1 MTPMTNDQIDALQEV
16 VNVGVG
22 HAAGTLQ
29 KILKLNIELEVP
41 QISVYSFEDFMEH
54 MKEDDLNELSCVY
67 LMFYGKFNGLA
78 SLVFPPESAVKLV
91 TVITGESSAD
101 LSVDGL
107 MAETLNEIGNIV
119 INNVIGMMCN
129 ILEVEL
135 DFSLPLYVE
144 GDLADVMKTLT
155 SLGKIVMV
163 LKTIFKIGEKEIEG
177 HVFVILSIDT
187 VDTLLTLID
196 NLYDE

>member
-1 MTPMTNDQIDALQEV
+1 MLLTNDQIDALQEI

-22 HAAGTLQ
+22 HASGALH

-41 QISVYSFEDFMEH
+41 QIGFYSFNEFEEKMNEYGFD
-54 MKEDDLNELSCVY
+54 ELSCVY

-78 SLVFPPESAVKLV
+78 SLVFPADSAVKLV
-91 TVITGESSAD
+91 SGITGESFEDSTI
-101 LSVDGL
+101 DGL

-129 ILEVEL
+129 VLKIEL
-135 DFSLPLYVE
+135 DFSHPLYVE
-144 GDLADVMKTLT
+144 GNLADILKTFISLGEIVMVMKTVFQMDE
-155 SLGKIVMV
+155 GQ
-163 LKTIFKIGEKEIEG
+163 IEG

-187 VDTLLTLID
+187 VDTLLSIVND
-196 NLYDE
+196 LYDE